1 MDSLSQF
8 SLAGKRAL
16 VTGSSRGIG
25 FAIAAALAGAGA
37 DIILNSRDTEALGE
51 ARREPRRRRRPRPG
65 GGVRRDQRR
74 QRQEAVDYIE
84 SEVGPI
90 DILVNNAG
98 MQYRAPLEDFPDDH
112 VRADHV
118 DQRRRSVFLV
128 GQAVAKRMIPR
139 GAGKIINIC
148 SLMSGVARPT
158 IAPYAA
164 SKAAVANLT
173 RGMATEWA
181 RHGLNVNGIA
191 PGYFQTE
198 LNEALVKDP
207 EFNAWLEKRTP
218 MGRWGEVEELG
229 GAAIFLASNAARFV
243 NGHILYVDGALH
255 GDGLTMAAP
264 VLSPRDHHLHG
275 RVVERQDGDRQG
287 DRTSGSRVPFLD
299 GDDFHSDANKEKC
312 APAFR

>member
-37 DIILNSRDTEALGE
+37 EIILNSRDAEALGKAAANLADSGARARAVAFDVTSVDSVTE
-51 ARREPRRRRRPRPG
+51 AI
-65 GGVRRDQRR
+65 
-74 QRQEAVDYIE
+74 DYIE
-84 SEVGPI
+84 RDVGPI

-98 MQYRAPLEDFPDDH
+98 MQHRVPLEDFPPDMFER
-112 VRADHV
+112 VMSTNTT
-118 DQRRRSVFLV
+118 SVFLV

-148 SLMSGVARPT
+148 SLMSGFARRT
-158 IAPYAA
+158 IVPYAA

-173 RGMATEWA
+173 RGMATEWG

-191 PGYFQTE
+191 PGFFRTE
-198 LNEALVKDP
+198 LNQALVEDP

-218 MGRWGEVEELG
+218 MARWGEVEELG

-243 NGHILYVDGALH
+243 NGHILYVDGAL
-255 GDGLTMAAP
+255 LAT
-264 VLSPRDHHLHG
+264 V
-275 RVVERQDGDRQG
+275 
-287 DRTSGSRVPFLD
+287 
-299 GDDFHSDANKEKC
+299 
-312 APAFR
+312 